1 MIRTISGRGL
11 LALLMAAMVALP
23 LLAVP
28 ANAASSQVSWTRAKV
43 IRWIDGDTVRTTK
56 GTIRLV
62 GLDTP
67 ERGRCGYTKAT
78 RIAKRTAP
86 TGTVVRLGNPR
97 SVDDRDRYQRKLRY
111 VVKGRTD
118 IAAKQIRKGSKAR
131 YDSRDGYDWHPKQG
145 KYRRIDR
152 SRADHR
158 CGATSTG
165 GDTGRSSS
173 GGTGS
178 SASTGGTYRPVSTWN
193 CPSFAPI
200 KGNEG
205 SWIYHPR
212 SSPWYA
218 RTTPE
223 QCFATEAAAK
233 AAGFRRANY

>member
-1 MIRTISGRGL
+1 MKSRVGVLTTAL
-11 LALLMAAMVALP
+11 LALVVALP

-28 ANAASSQVSWTRAKV
+28 ANAASSQVSWTRATV

-67 ERGRCGYTKAT
+67 ERGRCGYLKAT

-86 TGTVVRLGNPR
+86 KGTVVRLGNPR
-97 SVDDRDRYQRKLRY
+97 SVDNRDKYNRKLRY
-111 VVKGRTD
+111 VVKGKTD
-118 IAAKQIRKGSKAR
+118 IAVKQIRNGSKAR
-131 YDSRDGYDWHPKQG
+131 YDSRDGYDWHPRQG

-152 SRADHR
+152 NIADYR
-158 CGATSTG
+158 CGTTSSGGSTG
-165 GDTGRSSS
+165 GS
-173 GGTGS
+173 
-178 SASTGGTYRPVSTWN
+178 YRPVSTWS
-193 CPSFAPI
+193 CPSYAPI

-218 RTTPE
+218 QTTPE
-223 QCFATEAAAK
+223 QCFATEGAAK